1 MSRDY
6 LTTADVLGL
15 HAILLER
22 YGGASGIRDMG
33 ALESS
38 VYRPQCGYYADI
50 VEEACALMESL
61 LINHPFV
68 DGNKR
73 TAFAAFDVFLRI
85 NGKRLNGFGKTL
97 YPDHTLDRA
106 SSLNAITEYDARCA
120 TLCSGVNQ
128 WQTRNTIALCSA
140 RVAAMQSNVLQ
151 SVSLVRIM
159 A

>member
-33 ALESS
+33 AVESS

-61 LINHPFV
+61 LINQPFV

-73 TAFAAFDVFLRI
+73 TAFAAFDIFLRI
-85 NGKRLNGFGKTL
+85 NGKHLKM
-97 YPDHTLDRA
+97 D
-106 SSLNAITEYDARCA
+106 
-120 TLCSGVNQ
+120 
-128 WQTRNTIALCSA
+128 SA
-140 RVAAMQSNVLQ
+140 RLYTLIMHWIGLPPSLRLQ
-151 SVSLVRIM
+151 NMIHDIRPCVSE
-159 A
+159 

>member
-68 DGNKR
+68 DG
-73 TAFAAFDVFLRI
+73 
-85 NGKRLNGFGKTL
+85 GKRLQM
-97 YPDHTLDRA
+97 D
-106 SSLNAITEYDARCA
+106 
-120 TLCSGVNQ
+120 
-128 WQTRNTIALCSA
+128 SA
-140 RVAAMQSNVLQ
+140 RLYTLIIHWIELPPSMRLQNMMQDVRPFVLE
-151 SVSLVRIM
+151 
-159 A
+159 

>member
-50 VEEACALMESL
+50 VEETCALMESL

-85 NGKRLNGFGKTL
+85 NGKRLQM
-97 YPDHTLDRA
+97 D
-106 SSLNAITEYDARCA
+106 
-120 TLCSGVNQ
+120 
-128 WQTRNTIALCSA
+128 SA
-140 RVAAMQSNVLQ
+140 RLYTLIIHWIELPPSMRLQNMMQDVRPFVLE
-151 SVSLVRIM
+151 
-159 A
+159 

>member
-22 YGGASGIRDMG
+22 YGGASGSRDMG

-85 NGKRLNGFGKTL
+85 NGKRLQM
-97 YPDHTLDRA
+97 D
-106 SSLNAITEYDARCA
+106 
-120 TLCSGVNQ
+120 
-128 WQTRNTIALCSA
+128 SA
-140 RVAAMQSNVLQ
+140 RLYTLIIHWIELPPSMRLQNMMQDVRPFVLE
-151 SVSLVRIM
+151 
-159 A
+159 

>member
-61 LINHPFV
+61 LINHPIV

-85 NGKRLNGFGKTL
+85 NGKRLQM
-97 YPDHTLDRA
+97 D
-106 SSLNAITEYDARCA
+106 
-120 TLCSGVNQ
+120 
-128 WQTRNTIALCSA
+128 SA
-140 RVAAMQSNVLQ
+140 RLYTLIIHWIELPPSMRLQNMMQDVRPFVLE
-151 SVSLVRIM
+151 
-159 A
+159 

>member
-1 MSRDY
+1 
-6 LTTADVLGL
+6 
-15 HAILLER
+15 
-22 YGGASGIRDMG
+22 MG

-85 NGKRLNGFGKTL
+85 NGKRLQM
-97 YPDHTLDRA
+97 D
-106 SSLNAITEYDARCA
+106 
-120 TLCSGVNQ
+120 
-128 WQTRNTIALCSA
+128 SA
-140 RVAAMQSNVLQ
+140 RLYTLIIHWIELPPSMRLQNMMQDVRPFVLE
-151 SVSLVRIM
+151 
-159 A
+159 

>member
-33 ALESS
+33 AVESS
-38 VYRPQCGYYADI
+38 VYRPQCGYYTDI
-50 VEEACALMESL
+50 VEEACALMENL

-85 NGKRLNGFGKTL
+85 NGKHLKM
-97 YPDHTLDRA
+97 D
-106 SSLNAITEYDARCA
+106 
-120 TLCSGVNQ
+120 
-128 WQTRNTIALCSA
+128 SA
-140 RVAAMQSNVLQ
+140 RLYTLIMHWIELPPSMRLQNMMQDVRPFVLE
-151 SVSLVRIM
+151 
-159 A
+159 

>member
-50 VEEACALMESL
+50 VEEACA
-61 LINHPFV
+61 
-68 DGNKR
+68 
-73 TAFAAFDVFLRI
+73 
-85 NGKRLNGFGKTL
+85 
-97 YPDHTLDRA
+97 
-106 SSLNAITEYDARCA
+106 
-120 TLCSGVNQ
+120 
-128 WQTRNTIALCSA
+128 
-140 RVAAMQSNVLQ
+140 
-151 SVSLVRIM
+151 
-159 A
+159 

>member
-33 ALESS
+33 AVESS

-61 LINHPFV
+61 LINQPFV

-73 TAFAAFDVFLRI
+73 TAFAAFDIFLRI
-85 NGKRLNGFGKTL
+85 NGKHLKM
-97 YPDHTLDRA
+97 D
-106 SSLNAITEYDARCA
+106 
-120 TLCSGVNQ
+120 
-128 WQTRNTIALCSA
+128 SA
-140 RVAAMQSNVLQ
+140 RTSEESCVANLTFCPFIAVDCVIFLLLFLKLG
-151 SVSLVRIM
+151 SLS
-159 A
+159 